1 MGKKRANS
9 QSQRTTRQLRIIA
22 QDPGLRDRD
31 GNIVT
36 TVVDLPAEEL
46 RPGPT
51 GYRVKVIDYDVST
64 DTLYQEADIGSG
76 LDRTYPDP
84 YKDAT
89 NETLLTDPRFHAQN
103 AYAII
108 MRTLARFEQALG
120 RRVRWGC
127 DGHQLHVA
135 PHAFAQANAF
145 YSREDRGLFFGYFTS
160 STGKTIF
167 TSLSHDVIAHE
178 TTHAILDGL
187 RRRFLEASSPDQAAF
202 HEGFA
207 DVVAML
213 SIFSLRDVVE
223 ALLDLATQGEDLID
237 PDLLT
242 AEALK
247 ESTLLGLAE
256 EMGGALAGVRGQ
268 ALRRSIQLD
277 PKSDHA
283 ESPEFEEEHRRGE
296 LLVAAM
302 LNAFLEIWVRRI
314 DKIGTIEI
322 RTRAADGIERTERKK
337 DRDLVAE
344 SGARVAGHLLT
355 MAIRAIDYCPPVD
368 LRFSD
373 FLSALLTVDREVTP
387 DDDRYGYRDV
397 LLDWFAKFRI
407 RKAHGSGSDGTWER
421 CEAELTYA
429 RTHFESLLRDEGE
442 VFRFLWEN
450 REKLSIDERGYMEV
464 QSVRPC
470 TRIGPDG
477 FSLRETVAE
486 YIQILTLTAEEFGE
500 MGVAMPEDIEPEKV
514 IRIYGGGALIFDEY
528 GQLKYQIAKHL
539 ADDEHDLERQSER
552 IKYLWNNGRL
562 EQIEDGTS
570 RLAALHLA
578 RAGVQGALS

>member
-1 MGKKRANS
+1 M
-9 QSQRTTRQLRIIA
+9 QRTTGQLRIIA
-22 QDPGLRDRD
+22 QDPGLRDST
-31 GNIVT
+31 GNILT
-36 TVVDLPAEEL
+36 TIVDLPAEQL

-51 GYRVKVIDYDVST
+51 GYRVKIIDYDVST
-64 DTLYQEADIGSG
+64 DTLYKEADIGSG
-76 LDRTYPDP
+76 VNQSYPDL
-84 YKDAT
+84 YKGASND
-89 NETLLTDPRFHAQN
+89 TLLGDPRFHAQN
-103 AYAII
+103 VYAII

-120 RRVRWGC
+120 RRVKWGC

-145 YSREDRGLFFGYFTS
+145 YSRQDRGLFFGYFTS
-160 STGKTIF
+160 PTGKTIF
-167 TSLSHDVIAHE
+167 TCLSHDVVAHE

-187 RRRFLEASSPDQAAF
+187 RGRFMEPSSPDQAAF

-223 ALLDLATQGEDLID
+223 GLLDIATAGEDLVD
-237 PDLLT
+237 PSLLT
-242 AEALK
+242 TEALK

-256 EMGGALAGVRGQ
+256 EMGGALEGVRGQ
-268 ALRRSIQLD
+268 ALRRSIKLD
-277 PKSDHA
+277 PKWENADA
-283 ESPEFEEEHRRGE
+283 PEFEEEHRRGE
-296 LLVAAM
+296 LIVAAM
-302 LNAFLEIWVRRI
+302 LNAFLDIWVKRI

-322 RTRAADGIERTERKK
+322 KTIGPDGVEHVERKK

-344 SGARVAGHLLT
+344 AGAKVAAHLLT

-368 LRFSD
+368 LSFSD

-397 LLDWFAKFRI
+397 LLYWFRKFRI
-407 RKAHGSGSDGTWER
+407 PKAHGSGRDGTWKR

-464 QSVRPC
+464 QSVQPC

-477 FSLRETVAE
+477 FALRETVGE
-486 YIQILTLTAEEFGE
+486 YIQILTLTAEEFAKIGI
-500 MGVAMPEDIEPEKV
+500 GMPSDIEPDKV

-528 GQLKYQIAKHL
+528 GQLKYQIARHL
-539 ADDEHDLERQSER
+539 ARSPHDLERQSRR
-552 IKYLWNNGRL
+552 IQYLWDNGRL
-562 EQIEDGTS
+562 DDIEDGTS

>member
-1 MGKKRANS
+1 M
-9 QSQRTTRQLRIIA
+9 QRTTGQLRIIA
-22 QDPGLRDRD
+22 QDPGLRDSA
-31 GNIVT
+31 GNILT
-36 TVVDLPAEEL
+36 TIVDLPAEQL

-51 GYRVKVIDYDVST
+51 GYRVKIIDYDVST
-64 DTLYQEADIGSG
+64 DTLYKEADIGSG
-76 LDRTYPDP
+76 VNQSYPDL
-84 YKDAT
+84 YKGASND
-89 NETLLTDPRFHAQN
+89 TLLGDPRFHAQN
-103 AYAII
+103 VYAII

-120 RRVRWGC
+120 RRVKWGC

-145 YSREDRGLFFGYFTS
+145 YSRQDRGLFFGYFTS
-160 STGKTIF
+160 PTGKTIF
-167 TSLSHDVIAHE
+167 TCLSHDVVAHE

-187 RRRFLEASSPDQAAF
+187 RGRFMEPSSPDQAAF

-223 ALLDLATQGEDLID
+223 GLLDIATAGEDLVD
-237 PDLLT
+237 PSLLT
-242 AEALK
+242 TEALK

-256 EMGGALAGVRGQ
+256 EMGGALEGVRGQ
-268 ALRRSIQLD
+268 ALRRSIKLD
-277 PKSDHA
+277 PKWENADA
-283 ESPEFEEEHRRGE
+283 PEFEEEHRRGE
-296 LLVAAM
+296 LIVAAM
-302 LNAFLEIWVRRI
+302 LNAFLDIWVKRI

-322 RTRAADGIERTERKK
+322 KTIGPDGVENVERKK

-344 SGARVAGHLLT
+344 AGAKVAAHLLT

-368 LRFSD
+368 LSFSD

-397 LLDWFAKFRI
+397 LLYWFRKFRI
-407 RKAHGSGSDGTWER
+407 PKAHGSGRDGTWKR

-464 QSVRPC
+464 QSVQPC

-477 FSLRETVAE
+477 FALRETVAE
-486 YIQILTLTAEEFGE
+486 YIQILTLTAEEFAKIGI
-500 MGVAMPEDIEPEKV
+500 GMPSDIEPDKV

-528 GQLKYQIAKHL
+528 GQLKYQIARHL
-539 ADDEHDLERQSER
+539 ARSPHDLERQSRR
-552 IKYLWNNGRL
+552 IQYLWDNGRL
-562 EQIEDGTS
+562 DDIEDGTS